1 MNIIYLL
8 FHGLSPY
15 SGISKKILHQVKGF
29 EACGHRVSL
38 CTYSIADNGHRVR
51 MINNEII
58 EDYGTGKPAA
68 AKRRVSYQCI
78 YRYAVTHQVELI
90 YVRSFHNAN
99 PFTIRLFSKLRKAGI
114 KIAMEIPTYPYDSE
128 YAGFPLVTRLG
139 IQVDKVFRKTLAKH
153 VNAIVTFSDYHC
165 IFGQR
170 TIQISNGVDFDS
182 IPLKKTVSK
191 NTSVIHLL
199 GVAEVHYWHGYD
211 RLIEGLGKY
220 YQDPANTT
228 VFFHIAGG
236 IWKSEMHDSQHA
248 PGFYELINK
257 YHIEKYVIFHGQKM
271 NEELDE
277 LFNEADFAI
286 GSLARHRSGIDK
298 IKTLKT
304 ENMQHGEYLLHIQKQ
319 MKTLTR
325 CLIY

>member
-78 YRYAVTHQVELI
+78 YRYAITHQVELI

-182 IPLKKTVSK
+182 IPLKKTVS
-191 NTSVIHLL
+191 
-199 GVAEVHYWHGYD
+199 
-211 RLIEGLGKY
+211 
-220 YQDPANTT
+220 
-228 VFFHIAGG
+228 
-236 IWKSEMHDSQHA
+236 
-248 PGFYELINK
+248 
-257 YHIEKYVIFHGQKM
+257 
-271 NEELDE
+271 
-277 LFNEADFAI
+277 
-286 GSLARHRSGIDK
+286 
-298 IKTLKT
+298 
-304 ENMQHGEYLLHIQKQ
+304 
-319 MKTLTR
+319 
-325 CLIY
+325 

>member
-1 MNIIYLL
+1 MHIQ
-8 FHGLSPY
+8 HSR
-15 SGISKKILHQVKGF
+15 Q
-29 EACGHRVSL
+29 R
-38 CTYSIADNGHRVR
+38 HRVR

-114 KIAMEIPTYPYDSE
+114 KNSDGNTYLSLRQRIRRFPTGHTP
-128 YAGFPLVTRLG
+128 G

-191 NTSVIHLL
+191 NTSIIHLL

-211 RLIEGLGKY
+211 RLI
-220 YQDPANTT
+220 
-228 VFFHIAGG
+228 GG
-236 IWKSEMHDSQHA
+236 F
-248 PGFYELINK
+248 G
-257 YHIEKYVIFHGQKM
+257 
-271 NEELDE
+271 
-277 LFNEADFAI
+277 
-286 GSLARHRSGIDK
+286 
-298 IKTLKT
+298 
-304 ENMQHGEYLLHIQKQ
+304 
-319 MKTLTR
+319 
-325 CLIY
+325 

>member
-78 YRYAVTHQVELI
+78 YRYAITHQVELI

-114 KIAMEIPTYPYDSE
+114 KIAMEIPTLRQRIRR
-128 YAGFPLVTRLG
+128 FPTG
-139 IQVDKVFRKTLAKH
+139 HTPGD
-153 VNAIVTFSDYHC
+153 
-165 IFGQR
+165 
-170 TIQISNGVDFDS
+170 
-182 IPLKKTVSK
+182 
-191 NTSVIHLL
+191 TS
-199 GVAEVHYWHGYD
+199 G
-211 RLIEGLGKY
+211 
-220 YQDPANTT
+220 
-228 VFFHIAGG
+228 
-236 IWKSEMHDSQHA
+236 
-248 PGFYELINK
+248 
-257 YHIEKYVIFHGQKM
+257 
-271 NEELDE
+271 
-277 LFNEADFAI
+277 
-286 GSLARHRSGIDK
+286 
-298 IKTLKT
+298 
-304 ENMQHGEYLLHIQKQ
+304 
-319 MKTLTR
+319 
-325 CLIY
+325 

>member
-38 CTYSIADNGHRVR
+38 CTYSIADNDHRVR

-191 NTSVIHLL
+191 
-199 GVAEVHYWHGYD
+199 
-211 RLIEGLGKY
+211 KY
-220 YQDPANTT
+220 LRHSSTRSGRST
-228 VFFHIAGG
+228 
-236 IWKSEMHDSQHA
+236 
-248 PGFYELINK
+248 L
-257 YHIEKYVIFHGQKM
+257 
-271 NEELDE
+271 
-277 LFNEADFAI
+277 
-286 GSLARHRSGIDK
+286 LARLRPSDRGFGQILPKPGKHNRIFPHRRRYMEIR
-298 IKTLKT
+298 
-304 ENMQHGEYLLHIQKQ
+304 NA
-319 MKTLTR
+319 
-325 CLIY
+325 

>member
-15 SGISKKILHQVKGF
+15 SGISKKILYQVKGF
-29 EACGHRVSL
+29 ETCGHRVSL

-51 MINNEII
+51 MINDEII
-58 EDYGTGKPAA
+58 DDYGTGKPAA

-128 YAGFPLVTRLG
+128 YTGFPLTTRLG

-153 VNAIVTFSDYHC
+153 VNAIVTFSDYHR

-170 TIQISNGVDFDS
+170 TIQISNGCDM
-182 IPLKKTVSK
+182 
-191 NTSVIHLL
+191 
-199 GVAEVHYWHGYD
+199 
-211 RLIEGLGKY
+211 
-220 YQDPANTT
+220 
-228 VFFHIAGG
+228 
-236 IWKSEMHDSQHA
+236 KS
-248 PGFYELINK
+248 
-257 YHIEKYVIFHGQKM
+257 
-271 NEELDE
+271 
-277 LFNEADFAI
+277 
-286 GSLARHRSGIDK
+286 HR
-298 IKTLKT
+298 
-304 ENMQHGEYLLHIQKQ
+304 
-319 MKTLTR
+319 
-325 CLIY
+325 